1 MLIKHKSNNL
11 IITPF
16 LSNHTTAN
24 STYKNTIIINSR
36 NENMSSNEFSDKEN
50 SSNNAILKIN
60 NNIIN
65 LKRRSIFHDRNVS
78 KCRNSPL
85 KNLTKKNI
93 SKTNENSVSKKGYD
107 KNINRVNDSRSF
119 INCNNNSNFK
129 TKKYNKNHNL
139 KNKNE
144 KNDKN

>member
-1 MLIKHKSNNL
+1 
-11 IITPF
+11 
-16 LSNHTTAN
+16 
-24 STYKNTIIINSR
+24 
-36 NENMSSNEFSDKEN
+36 MSSNDFSDKEN

-85 KNLTKKNI
+85 RNLTKKNTL
-93 SKTNENSVSKKGYD
+93 KTNENSVSKKRYD

-119 INCNNNSNFK
+119 INCNNNSNCSN
-129 TKKYNKNHNL
+129 NKHNIVATCPPFL
-139 KNKNE
+139 IFSFVSKS
-144 KNDKN
+144 